1 MSLSAAFFPSC
12 VVCWLHNGGVVESFT
27 TAEVAPY
34 EYKHEAVVQLLIG
47 AWWRALRGVGGSLFA
62 KSSRSP
68 FSNHLH
74 NCSEC
79 GGPRCKAA

>member
-12 VVCWLHNGGVVESFT
+12 LVCWLHNGGVVESFT

-47 AWWRALRGVGGSLFA
+47 AWRRALRGGGRESFCKKLSLPIFEQPA
-62 KSSRSP
+62 
-68 FSNHLH
+68 
-74 NCSEC
+74 
-79 GGPRCKAA
+79 